1 MQTSCKFYNLRNNV
15 VSREFLK
22 AMKKFVTI
30 WTAFLVTLFL
40 AGVANAAEVLEIP
53 LNSSIHK
60 SMPSDISK
68 VAIGSS
74 NIAKIVQVPDSM
86 REFLIIAQG
95 VGSTNLFVWTVDN
108 ARYEYVVTVSPEE
121 TAQARLIE
129 KAIGLPDVHVKK
141 IENRIL
147 LTGTVE
153 NQHERNYALQV
164 AHLYI
169 GGTAEVSLSVGTGYD
184 INMSPAAST
193 SGSGGTSIQIGGEK
207 AESQSQ
213 IIDLLKMRNPTQ
225 IRLEAQVIAIN
236 PRDRENI
243 GILYGNEDMPS
254 AAPGIFALGESYDY
268 YGATP
273 FRNNPI
279 NWATDRHAAINL
291 SLHALVTKNK
301 AKILSRPS
309 IMTMSG
315 ESAMIRV
322 GGQIPYSAID
332 SNGRVNVSFKDYGI
346 ILQLKPIV
354 DGDNKI
360 TSSVYAEVSN
370 MSGETVDGQPILNTR
385 SAAAVVT
392 MHSGSTM
399 VIGGLLDS
407 TEQKVVNK
415 IPLLGDIPILGEFF
429 KYTSKSKEKQEL
441 IILVTPYLVEEKTA
455 SRTRMSDEM
464 EEIYKKG
471 RLEKESMNE
480 VDVNEKFVD

>member
-1 MQTSCKFYNLRNNV
+1 
-15 VSREFLK
+15 
-22 AMKKFVTI
+22 
-30 WTAFLVTLFL
+30 
-40 AGVANAAEVLEIP
+40 
-53 LNSSIHK
+53 
-60 SMPSDISK
+60 
-68 VAIGSS
+68 
-74 NIAKIVQVPDSM
+74 
-86 REFLIIAQG
+86 
-95 VGSTNLFVWTVDN
+95 
-108 ARYEYVVTVSPEE
+108 
-121 TAQARLIE
+121 
-129 KAIGLPDVHVKK
+129 
-141 IENRIL
+141 
-147 LTGTVE
+147 
-153 NQHERNYALQV
+153 
-164 AHLYI
+164 
-169 GGTAEVSLSVGTGYD
+169 
-184 INMSPAAST
+184 
-193 SGSGGTSIQIGGEK
+193 
-207 AESQSQ
+207 
-213 IIDLLKMRNPTQ
+213 
-225 IRLEAQVIAIN
+225 
-236 PRDRENI
+236 
-243 GILYGNEDMPS
+243 
-254 AAPGIFALGESYDY
+254 
-268 YGATP
+268 
-273 FRNNPI
+273 
-279 NWATDRHAAINL
+279 
-291 SLHALVTKNK
+291 
-301 AKILSRPS
+301 
-309 IMTMSG
+309 MSG

-441 IILVTPYLVEEKTA
+441 IILVTPYLVEEKSA
-455 SRTRMSDEM
+455 SRARMSDEM